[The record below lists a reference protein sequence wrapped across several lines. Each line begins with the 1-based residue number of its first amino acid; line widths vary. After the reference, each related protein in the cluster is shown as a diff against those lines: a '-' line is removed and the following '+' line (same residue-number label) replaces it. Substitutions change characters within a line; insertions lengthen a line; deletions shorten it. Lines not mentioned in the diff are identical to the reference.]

1 MSKKTLKV
9 GFDLDGVI
17 LYNPIRIFRPVAS
30 FLKPF
35 FFGKKKIG
43 KKSYYFPDSGIEKTL
58 WRILHKTSFTP
69 AKGLDLIKQLS
80 EDNKIEAYIITGR
93 YKFLEKDFVKW
104 LKVIKAK
111 TFVKKSI
118 FNIENKQPH
127 IFKEEMIKKLGLD
140 IFVEDNWGIVKY
152 LSKKPLKTKILW
164 INNIFDRPIDYKHKF
179 TSLKKTVEYIKSLF

>member
-35 FFGKKKIG
+35 FFGKKINS
-43 KKSYYFPDSGIEKTL
+43 KKSFYFPHSRIEKIL

-69 AKGLDLIKQLS
+69 AKGIELIKNLS
-80 EDNKIEAYIITGR
+80 KNNKIEAYIITGR
-93 YKFLEKDFVKW
+93 YSFLEKDFNKW
-104 LKVIKAK
+104 LKTIKAK

-127 IFKEEMIKKLGLD
+127 VFKEEMIKKLGLD

-152 LSKKPLKTKILW
+152 LRKKPLKTKILW
-164 INNIFDRPIDYKHKF
+164 IDNIFDRPIDYKHKF

>member
-17 LYNPIRIFRPVAS
+17 LYNPIRIFRPIAS

-35 FFGKKKIG
+35 FFKKK
-43 KKSYYFPDSGIEKTL
+43 KNSNKSFYFPHSRLEKIL
-58 WRILHKTSFTP
+58 WRILHKTSFAP
-69 AKGLDLIKQLS
+69 AKGLGLIKQLS
-80 EDNKIEAYIITGR
+80 NDNKIETYIITGR

-111 TFVKKSI
+111 TFVKKSV

-152 LSKKPLKTKILW
+152 LSKRPLKTKILW
-164 INNIFDRPIDYKHKF
+164 INNIFDKGIDYKHKF
-179 TSLKKTVEYIKSLF
+179 ASLKKTVEYIKSLF